1 MVRLFTVGLAAQA
14 WAGLVIDEPIYDF
27 GTRYNTLPITH
38 AWKLRNTG
46 TTDLEIGAVI
56 SGCDRCLSFA
66 LDRYEIKPGTHS
78 DLHVILEP
86 LGHEG
91 AIEKSLTIESNTG
104 GAPRKVTIR
113 GRFLRAYRLAPAA
126 LTFTQST
133 GREEAQWQDLH
144 VTPLTPLKGTLQQ
157 VLSTDEKVKG
167 TVVPGKKPGSYTIH
181 VECLPDWP
189 DGRSEVELRIY
200 SDHPE
205 DPVGR
210 ILVQVH
216 QPSELQAIPGKLLL
230 ERMNRPQKRLL
241 SISGRASFQLEA
253 VQASHPAI
261 KWQVMRGS
269 RPGRYRLSVKVHI
282 PAGAEDF
289 GPESLTLRF
298 RGGRELQVPVVYQP
312 LSRDNPLDDIRTAPE

>member
-1 MVRLFTVGLAAQA
+1 MKDRMQRSTVLIVRLLAVSLAVQA
-14 WAGLVIDEPIYDF
+14 RAGLVIDEPIYDF
-27 GTRYNTLPITH
+27 GTRYNTLPIAH

-46 TTDLEIGAVI
+46 TTDLDIAAVI

-113 GRFLRAYRLAPAA
+113 GRFLRAYHLAPAA

-133 GREEAQWQDLH
+133 GHKEARWQDLQL
-144 VTPLTPLKGTLQQ
+144 TPLTPLKGTLQQ
-157 VLSTDEKVKG
+157 VLSTNEKVKG
-167 TVVPGKKPGSYTIH
+167 TIVPGKKPGSYTIR
-181 VECLPDWP
+181 VECLADWP

-200 SDHPE
+200 SDDPE

-210 ILVQVH
+210 VLVQVH

-230 ERMNRPQKRLL
+230 ERTDPLIHLVAAVASSKDGPNTASPMLAGDGSEEWSVQGGLGAGGHAAQGPLDPHPQQ
-241 SISGRASFQLEA
+241 SGRRKPRSGG
-253 VQASHPAI
+253 V
-261 KWQVMRGS
+261 
-269 RPGRYRLSVKVHI
+269 
-282 PAGAEDF
+282 
-289 GPESLTLRF
+289 SL
-298 RGGRELQVPVVYQP
+298 PM
-312 LSRDNPLDDIRTAPE
+312 IRI